1 MTAHRRAAATV
12 ALFLV
17 LLAARPAGAEGPAAV
32 GYWWRLQ
39 GGVAPALTPPSVP
52 DGGLW
57 VAADPS
63 GAHAVSAVR
72 APASGERV
80 TSIALKIAEATGT
93 VAVRACA
100 TTPAWEPAEAGA
112 WESRPTADCERMSVE
127 GVPSEDG
134 STLTFTIPESA
145 GAAMRDF
152 VFEPLPDASSFS
164 ATFESLGGDAI
175 TVLPARSTSTP
186 SGDRA
191 PAVSG
196 PSFDPQPFSTPPA
209 DYAAPITGFSAPIY
223 EDAPAT
229 GLPSVVE
236 DAVDAAS
243 ETGGEAAAAAPVPK
257 GARQPMALLAVALLA
272 AGWYWRTR
280 VAVRGAADHPL
291 ARRQLLPAGETG
303 ADA

>member
-12 ALFLV
+12 ALLLV
-17 LLAARPAGAEGPAAV
+17 LFAARPAAAEGPVAV

-52 DGGLW
+52 EGGLW

-72 APASGERV
+72 APSSGERV
-80 TSIALKIAEATGT
+80 TSIVFKLAEATGT

-100 TTPAWEPAEAGA
+100 TTPAWEPAKAGA
-112 WESRPTADCERMSVE
+112 WESRPTADCERLSVE
-127 GVPSEDG
+127 GQPSEDG
-134 STLTFTIPESA
+134 STLTFAIPESV
-145 GAAMRDF
+145 AATRDF
-152 VFEPLPDASSFS
+152 VFEPLPGASSFS

-191 PAVSG
+191 SAVSG
-196 PSFDPQPFSTPPA
+196 PSFDPQPFGTPPA
-209 DYAAPITGFSAPIY
+209 DYAAPITGFYAPIY

-229 GLPSVVE
+229 GLPPIVE

-243 ETGGEAAAAAPVPK
+243 ETAEDAAATAPLPK
-257 GARQPMALLAVALLA
+257 GARQPMALFAVALLA

-280 VAVRGAADHPL
+280 AAVRGAADHPL